1 MPDGFRRISE
11 IFDKE
16 PGLAGIKQIIKQSDI
31 VNDFGKIFPDLIKI
45 AEAVKVET
53 KCIFLRVP
61 NSTWRN
67 ELKFREKQI
76 LEKINNYYKEERIK
90 QVRFIP

>member
-1 MPDGFRRISE
+1 MPDGFHRISE

-16 PGLAGIKQIIKQSDI
+16 PGLSRIRQVIEQSDI
-31 VNDFGKIFPDLIKI
+31 VNNFGKIFPDLIKI
-45 AEAVKVET
+45 AEAVKVER

-61 NSTWRN
+61 NLTWRS
-67 ELKFREKQI
+67 ELKFREGQI
-76 LEKINNYYKEERIK
+76 TKKINNYYKEERIN

>member
-1 MPDGFRRISE
+1 MPDGFHRISE

-16 PGLAGIKQIIKQSDI
+16 PGLSRIRQVIEQSDI
-31 VNDFGKIFPDLIKI
+31 VNNFGKIFPDLIKI
-45 AEAVKVET
+45 AEAVKVES

-61 NSTWRN
+61 NSTWRS
-67 ELKFREKQI
+67 ELKFREGQI
-76 LEKINNYYKEERIK
+76 TKKINNYYKEERIN

>member
-16 PGLAGIKQIIKQSDI
+16 PGLAGIRQIIKQSDI
-31 VNDFGKIFPDLIKI
+31 VNDFWKIFPDLIKI
-45 AEAVKVET
+45 AEAVKVER

-76 LEKINNYYKEERIK
+76 SEKINNYYKEERIK

>member
-16 PGLAGIKQIIKQSDI
+16 PGLAGIRQIIKQSDI

-45 AEAVKVET
+45 AEAVKVER

-76 LEKINNYYKEERIK
+76 SEKINNYYKEERIK

>member
-1 MPDGFRRISE
+1 MPDDFHRISE

-16 PGLAGIKQIIKQSDI
+16 PGLAGIRLIIKQSDI

-45 AEAVKVET
+45 AEAVKVEM

-67 ELKFREKQI
+67 ELKFREQQI
-76 LEKINNYYKEERIK
+76 TKKINSYYNEERIK